1 MKWKATTKCTR
12 SASHAGSWYT
22 DNPKQLNKQLTG
34 WLNVANKTLNNNNN
48 LKKTSG
54 GAKAI
59 IAPHAG
65 LSYSG
70 PTAAW
75 AYGAID
81 PNRFKH
87 VFRKL

>member
-1 MKWKATTKCTR
+1 MIKNVKVKNKKKVKKKKMMMKKK
-12 SASHAGSWYT
+12 
-22 DNPKQLNKQLTG
+22 
-34 WLNVANKTLNNNNN
+34 NNNNN

-70 PTAAW
+70 PTAAC

-87 VFRKL
+87 VFIFFWYFYNKD